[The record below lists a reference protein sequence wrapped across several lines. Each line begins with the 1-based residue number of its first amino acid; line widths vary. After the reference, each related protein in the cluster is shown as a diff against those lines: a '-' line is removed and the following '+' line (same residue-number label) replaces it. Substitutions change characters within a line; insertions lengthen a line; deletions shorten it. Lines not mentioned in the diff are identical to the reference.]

1 MTYSTEV
8 LADSP
13 YAYWKFNEPSGTTA
27 TDSSG
32 NGRNLAYNGTYT
44 LDQTGLG
51 TLGKAVVMGANS
63 YISGSLT
70 GTPFNSNWT
79 FEAWYQPTNWTA
91 GSPRGI
97 FQYGNS
103 GDGQWSLRHS
113 DNSVAEGVWQLQ
125 RNSSVISSS
134 PSASVN
140 NTVQHVVVTFDGTN
154 AKMYRNGSL
163 IQTSATTA
171 WAAGDQ
177 TMFLNYNNTA
187 SRATYGILQHVSIYT
202 TALSSIRVSA
212 HYAELNAIPG
222 ESPWVAPV
230 RSRAYTR
237 AKRPNNFGA
246 LQMGSRG

>member
-13 YAYWKFNEPSGTTA
+13 YAYWKLNEPSGTTA

-32 NGRNLAYNGTYT
+32 NGRNLTYAGAYT
-44 LDQTGLG
+44 LNQTGLG

-63 YISGSLT
+63 YIYGSLT

-79 FEAWYQPTNWTA
+79 FEAWYQPTNWA
-91 GSPRGI
+91 QSNNLQGI
-97 FQYGNS
+97 FQYGLS
-103 GDGQWSLRHS
+103 GDGQWGLRHGNNTS
-113 DNSVAEGVWQLQ
+113 ATGIFCLQ
-125 RNSSVISSS
+125 RNSSIVSLS
-134 PSASVN
+134 PTAVVN
-140 NTVQHVVVTFDGTN
+140 NTIQHVVVTFDGTN

-171 WAAGDQ
+171 YAAGNQ
-177 TMFLNYNNTA
+177 EMRLNYNNTA

-202 TALSSIRVSA
+202 SDLSAGRVSA
-212 HYAELNAIPG
+212 HYAELNAVPG
-222 ESPWVAPV
+222 ESAWVNN

>member
-13 YAYWKFNEPSGTTA
+13 YAYWKLNEPSGTTA

-32 NGRNLAYNGTYT
+32 NNRNLTYYGTYT
-44 LDQTGLG
+44 LNQTGIG

-63 YISGSLT
+63 YIYGDLT
-70 GTPFNSNWT
+70 GTPFNASWT
-79 FEAWYQPTNWTA
+79 FEAWYQPTNWN
-91 GSPRGI
+91 GYNPKGI
-97 FQYGNS
+97 FEYGS
-103 GDGQWSLRHS
+103 EYDWALRHT
-113 DNSVAEGVWQLQ
+113 DGDVAEGVWQLQ
-125 RNSSVISSS
+125 QGPIRSSC
-134 PSASVN
+134 PPAAVN

-154 AKMYRNGSL
+154 SRMYRNGSL
-163 IQTSATTA
+163 IQTSAVSPYL
-171 WAAGDQ
+171 AGNK
-177 TMFLNYNNTA
+177 TLKLNYNNTA

-202 TALSSIRVSA
+202 TALSGARVSA
-212 HYAELNAIPG
+212 HYAEWNAVPG
-222 ESPWVAPV
+222 ESAWVAPV

>member
-79 FEAWYQPTNWTA
+79 FEAWYQPTNWT
-91 GSPRGI
+91 SSTPKGI
-97 FQYGNS
+97 FQYGLS
-103 GDGQWSLRHS
+103 GDGQWGLRHS
-113 DNSVAEGVWQLQ
+113 DNSIAEGVWQLQ
-125 RNSSVISSS
+125 RNSSLVSSS
-134 PSASVN
+134 PSATVN

-171 WAAGDQ
+171 YAAGDQ
-177 TMFLNYNNTA
+177 EMRLNYNNTP
-187 SRATYGILQHVSIYT
+187 SRATNGILQHVSIYT
-202 TALSSIRVSA
+202 AALSAGRVSA
-212 HYAELNAIPG
+212 HYAELNAVPG
-222 ESPWVAPV
+222 ESAWVAPV

>member
-13 YAYWKFNEPSGTTA
+13 YAYWKLNEPSGTTA

-32 NGRNLAYNGTYT
+32 NGRNLTYIGTYT
-44 LDQTGLG
+44 LNQTGLG

-63 YISGSLT
+63 YISGNLT
-70 GTPFNSNWT
+70 GTPFNASWT

-97 FQYGNS
+97 FEYGS
-103 GDGQWSLRHS
+103 ESVWALRHS
-113 DNSVAEGVWQLQ
+113 DVSIAEGVWQLQ
-125 RNSSVISSS
+125 QGPIRSSC
-134 PSASVN
+134 PATAVN
-140 NTVQHVVVTFDGTN
+140 NTVQHVVVTYDGTN
-154 AKMYRNGSL
+154 SKMYRNGSL
-163 IQTSATTA
+163 IQTSAVSPY
-171 WAAGDQ
+171 AAGNQ
-177 TMFLNYNNTA
+177 TLKLNYNNTA

-202 TALSSIRVSA
+202 SALSAGRVSA
-212 HYAELNAIPG
+212 HYGELNAVPG
-222 ESPWVAPV
+222 ESPWVDPV

-246 LQMGSRG
+246 LQTGSRG